1 VTVRIIIASRIYRPE
16 PAAASFYLGAVADA
30 LVAAGHEVDVITVR
44 PPRGLRAASRGERI
58 RMFPVLRD
66 RSGYVRGYVQYLSFD
81 VPLALRL
88 LFAKRPDAVF
98 VEPPPTT
105 GAVVRVVCAIRRIP
119 YVYDA
124 ADLWSDAAT
133 HATGSGLVVRVLR
146 ALERF
151 AMRGATS
158 LVTISQGVV
167 DRAREL
173 GIARPFTVT
182 GFGADTS
189 EFSYLAAD
197 REPLFV
203 YAGTYS
209 ELHGAGVLVDAFA
222 RFLRAHPGYILRFIG
237 NGTERQALDARAAAL
252 GIADAVEFLDPL
264 PAGELGEH
272 LARATASLA
281 TLLPGGSYEYA
292 FTSKAYS
299 SLAVGCPVIFA
310 GPGPTGPFI
319 EGANAV
325 VRAGVAVGHDADAIA
340 EAMGEFADRP
350 PSSAE
355 RRAVAE
361 WTESEHSLRA
371 VASRVALVIEDA
383 ATARGAGGPG
393 ADGTGADGT
402 GASRAGA
409 ELGGVPGPVRSRD
422 AGGPGASGAGTD
434 GDPGSATPA
443 SPAPTG
449 PGLAAR
455 LADWAVRHRSK
466 MPRWVGRLMESAA
479 RNPDGL
485 VGRLSAR
492 VLGGGGEAPVTT
504 VPDAPTRV
512 YIAPTNYSGQGY
524 LWARSLER
532 ARPGVGA
539 RNMAIQLPGGFA
551 FPADTLVPIAA
562 VNASSEWAA
571 AEWAAARQFTH
582 VLVEAERP
590 MFGREFGRSLEAE
603 IAALRAAGVSV
614 AMLCHG
620 TDVRD
625 PDRHRELTRW
635 SPYPEDPRTDT
646 LRRDAHE
653 NVALLERLGL
663 PTFIST
669 PDLAADVPW
678 AAWCPVVVD
687 AARFATDAPAFAR
700 DRPRVIHASSNPVQK
715 GSHLIEPAL
724 APLVDAGR
732 IDVEFVTSTPA
743 SEMPGV
749 FAGADIVLDQ
759 FRLGSYGVAACEAM
773 AAGRVVVGHV
783 LPAVRERVERDF
795 GIALPIV
802 EATPDT
808 LREVVGGLV
817 ADPDR
822 ARAIASAG
830 PGFVE
835 RVHTGA
841 ASADA
846 LLAHWIDA

>member
-1 VTVRIIIASRIYRPE
+1 MRIALATRIYRPE

-30 LVAAGHEVDVITVR
+30 LVAAGHRVDVYTVR
-44 PPRGLRAASRGERI
+44 PPKGLRAVSRGERI

-151 AMRGATS
+151 AMRGAAS

-173 GIARPFTVT
+173 GVARPFTVT

-197 REPLFV
+197 REPVFV

-222 RFLRAHPGYILRFIG
+222 RFLRAHPEYRLRFIG
-237 NGTERQALDARAAAL
+237 NGTEREALEARAAAL

-264 PAGELGEH
+264 PASELGVH

-319 EGANAV
+319 DGAAET
-325 VRAGVAVGHDADAIA
+325 VRAGVAIDYDADAVA
-340 EAMGEFADRP
+340 EAMGAFADRP
-350 PSSAE
+350 ASAAE
-355 RRAVAE
+355 REATAA
-361 WTESEHSLRA
+361 WTEREHSLRA
-371 VASRVALVIEDA
+371 VASRVAEVVERA
-383 ATARGAGGPG
+383 AGRDPEPGRPEPSAAGGRDPEPAAAEAPEVEARPG
-393 ADGTGADGT
+393 A
-402 GASRAGA
+402 
-409 ELGGVPGPVRSRD
+409 
-422 AGGPGASGAGTD
+422 
-434 GDPGSATPA
+434 
-443 SPAPTG
+443 
-449 PGLAAR
+449 AAR

-485 VGRLSAR
+485 VGRLSAKL
-492 VLGGGGEAPVTT
+492 LGGGGEAPVTT
-504 VPDAPTRV
+504 VPGAPTRV

-532 ARPGVGA
+532 ARPSIGA
-539 RNMAIQLPGGFA
+539 RNMAVQLPGGFA
-551 FPADTLVPIAA
+551 FPADTLVPVAA

-635 SPYPEDPRTDT
+635 SPYPEDPRTET

-653 NVALLERLGL
+653 NLALLERLGL

-687 AARFATDAPAFAR
+687 AARFAADAPAFER

-732 IDVEFVTSTPA
+732 IDSELVMATPA

-783 LPAVRERVERDF
+783 LPVVRERVERDF

-808 LREVVGGLV
+808 LREVVEGLV
-817 ADPDR
+817 ADADR

-830 PGFVE
+830 PAFVE